1 MGRVAFGT
9 ERAGKVG
16 GVSPLLEVVHRNA
29 YYFYAWF
36 EDTISL
42 KLFQGCLVGK
52 KLKFCETP
60 WALSSALY
68 DGKHSWL
75 TRFSDERIPI
85 LMPYNVRHEI
95 SISSLVSRCILK
107 SCAHAQARN
116 PLSTLCVIALQV
128 VRSWLPFRTTT
139 TALNY
144 LLIDKR
150 LTAFGTPWYSNPST
164 YLNLAPTP
172 VTIPNWGST
181 QTSVTTC
188 SFGDLC
194 AS

>member
-60 WALSSALY
+60 
-68 DGKHSWL
+68 
-75 TRFSDERIPI
+75 
-85 LMPYNVRHEI
+85 
-95 SISSLVSRCILK
+95 
-107 SCAHAQARN
+107 
-116 PLSTLCVIALQV
+116 
-128 VRSWLPFRTTT
+128 
-139 TALNY
+139 
-144 LLIDKR
+144 
-150 LTAFGTPWYSNPST
+150 
-164 YLNLAPTP
+164 
-172 VTIPNWGST
+172 
-181 QTSVTTC
+181 
-188 SFGDLC
+188 
-194 AS
+194 